1 MSEAGPN
8 ETTNNESGNLVPV
21 STQDV
26 STFLKYSILLRI
38 LRFDQL

>member
-8 ETTNNESGNLVPV
+8 ETVNNESDNLVPV

-26 STFLKYSILLRI
+26 STFFK
-38 LRFDQL
+38 